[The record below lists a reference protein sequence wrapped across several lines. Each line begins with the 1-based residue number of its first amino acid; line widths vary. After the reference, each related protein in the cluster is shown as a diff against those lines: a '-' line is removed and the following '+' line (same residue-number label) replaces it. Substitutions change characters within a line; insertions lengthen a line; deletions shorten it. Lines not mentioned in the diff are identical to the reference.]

1 MFKPGIPVHPS
12 SGIGTAP
19 NAATTPQGIEISFD
33 KGSNRNRQ
41 STSQVIISNLEA
53 AVGGNALEVSFANGQ
68 DGKWFSITPGQTVP
82 INVMTHR
89 CNVRGKTGATT
100 AYSIMGIIS

>member
-12 SGIGTAP
+12 NGVGTAP
-19 NAATTPQGIEISFD
+19 DAATSPQGVEVSFD

-41 STSQVIISNLEA
+41 STSQVIISNLA
-53 AVGGNALEVSFANGQ
+53 AAGGNVLEVSFANGQ
-68 DGKWFSITPGQTVP
+68 DGKWFSIPPGQTVP
-82 INVMTHR
+82 INVMIHR
-89 CNVRGKTGATT
+89 CNVRGKSGATT

>member
-12 SGIGTAP
+12 NGIGTAP
-19 NAATTPQGIEISFD
+19 DAATTPAGDEVSFD

-41 STSQVIISNLEA
+41 TTSLVIVSNLA
-53 AVGGNALEVSFANGQ
+53 AAGGNPLEISFANGQ
-68 DGKWFSITPGQTVP
+68 DKKWFSIPPSTTVTLP
-82 INVMTHR
+82 VSIHR
-89 CNVRGKTGATT
+89 CNVRGKSGATT